1 MEYIEK
7 ILGLPVVEM
16 PWEHLAEMPY
26 FIQDKYDI
34 KKAAIG
40 TVNVLFLYPQNE
52 LDRIEALKKQI
63 MRIQKAEELPVVFVL
78 PAIGRYRRDKLI
90 EARMAFV
97 VPGKQMYLPFVGTYL
112 TERCDVETV
121 KLEKLQPAAQ
131 VLFFYY
137 LYQRKPSIYISDAV
151 EDLGYSAMTI
161 SRAAK
166 QLVQTELFDESKDGV
181 RKILTGRLEGREL
194 FEKMRPALINPVRRR
209 TSMNRAELTDEF
221 ILAGDSA
228 VAKQT
233 MVNDSMFRCYAVT
246 GKQLA
251 ELPCAMSEET
261 DVVVELWKY
270 DPRLLSSNG
279 MVDPL
284 SLMMS
289 FEDNDDERLQMA
301 FEELLEQLWEK

>member
-7 ILGLPVVEM
+7 ILGVNVSLE
-16 PWEHLAEMPY
+16 PWEHFAKMPY

-34 KKAAIG
+34 KIATIGGIAA
-40 TVNVLFLYPQNE
+40 LFLYPKGE

-63 MRIQKAEELPVVFVL
+63 ARIQKAEILPAVVVL
-78 PAIGRYRRDKLI
+78 PSVSRYRRDALI
-90 EARMAFV
+90 DAQIPFV
-97 VPGKQMYLPFVGTYL
+97 VPGKQMYLPFLGTYL
-112 TERCDVETV
+112 TERCDAETV

-166 QLVQTELFDESKDGV
+166 QLVQTELFAESKDGV

-251 ELPCAMSEET
+251 ELPYAMSEET

-289 FEDNDDERLQMA
+289 FEDHDDERLQMA

>member
-1 MEYIEK
+1 MDYIEK

-40 TVNVLFLYPQNE
+40 TVNVLFLYSKNE

-63 MRIQKAEELPVVFVL
+63 SRIQKAETLPVVFIL
-78 PAIGRYRRDKLI
+78 PSVGRYRRDKLI

-97 VPGKQMYLPFVGTYL
+97 VPGKQMYLPFIGTYL
-112 TERCDVETV
+112 TERCDAETV

-137 LYQRKPSIYISDAV
+137 LYQRKQSIYISDAV

-194 FEKMRPALINPVRRR
+194 FVKMRPALINPVRRR
-209 TSMNRAELTDEF
+209 TSINRAELTEEF
-221 ILAGDSA
+221 VLAGDSA

-233 MVNDSMFRCYAVT
+233 MVNDSMFSCYAVT
-246 GKQLA
+246 GKQFA
-251 ELPCAMSEET
+251 ELPYAMSEAT

-270 DPRLLSSNG
+270 DPRLLSRDG

-289 FEDNDDERLQMA
+289 FEDHDDERLQMA

>member
-7 ILGLPVVEM
+7 ILGFPVVEM

-40 TVNVLFLYPQNE
+40 TVSALFLYPKNE

-63 MRIQKAEELPVVFVL
+63 SRIQKAETLPVVFIL
-78 PAIGRYRRDKLI
+78 PSVGRYRRDKLI

-97 VPGKQMYLPFVGTYL
+97 VPGKQMYLPFIGTYL
-112 TERCDVETV
+112 TERCDAETV

-137 LYQRKPSIYISDAV
+137 LYQRKPRVYLSDAV
-151 EDLGYSAMTI
+151 KDLGYSAMTM

-166 QLVQTELFDESKDGV
+166 QLVQTELFAESKDGV
-181 RKILTGRLEGREL
+181 NKVLTGRLEGREL

-209 TSMNRAELTDEF
+209 TAIRKEQLTDEF
-221 ILAGDSA
+221 TLAGDSA

-233 MVNDSMFRCYAVT
+233 MMNDSTFRCYAVT
-246 GKQLA
+246 GKKLT
-251 ELPCAMSEET
+251 ELPYAMSAET
-261 DVVVELWKY
+261 DVTIELWKY
-270 DPRLLSSNG
+270 DPRLLSTDG

-289 FEDNDDERLQMA
+289 FENEHDERIQMA